1 MRTIYLA
8 GGCFWGVEKYMALI
22 PGVTETEVGY
32 ANGKTESP
40 SYEDVCY
47 NDTGHA
53 ETVKVVYEP
62 SQISLGSLLE
72 KFYEIIDPLSLNR
85 QGGDTGTQY
94 RTGIY
99 FTETADKE
107 TIISSV
113 KALAENYDK
122 PVMVEV
128 KPLEHFYKA
137 EEHHQKYLDR
147 NPDGY
152 CHIDKSKFM

>member
-128 KPLEHFYKA
+128 KPLEHFYKP